1 MRLLVAR
8 HGATQHNLDARFTGQ
23 IDAPL
28 SALGER
34 QADALAARV
43 ARRRFDVIV
52 SSDLRRASDTA
63 ERIARR
69 AGLPVT
75 LDPALREISIG
86 AWEGREVNAVRREHG
101 ELLARIETDPTGE
114 TAYPDGES
122 WTQFSGRVLGA
133 LVRWQGLYPDGD
145 ILWVAHGG
153 VISALV
159 VDALGLS
166 MDRRRQI
173 ARGNTCL
180 FEFAYGPTFATLVRA
195 NDTCHLDDFM
205 VEGEGE
211 QSQAL

>member
-34 QADALAARV
+34 QADALAERL
-43 ARRRFDVIV
+43 ARRRFDAIV

-63 ERIARR
+63 ECIGLRM
-69 AGLPVT
+69 GLPVT
-75 LDPALREISIG
+75 LDPALREISLG
-86 AWEGREVNAVRREHG
+86 AWEGRAVSEIRRDHG
-101 ELLARIETDPTGE
+101 DRLARIETDPTGE
-114 TAYPDGES
+114 TAYPDGET

-133 LVRWQGLYPDGD
+133 LARWQALYPGGD
-145 ILWVAHGG
+145 MLWVAHGG

-166 MDRRRQI
+166 LDRRRQI

-180 FEFAYGPTFATLVRA
+180 FEFEYGPTFATLVRA
-195 NDTCHLDDFM
+195 NDMCHLDDFM

-211 QSQAL
+211 KSQAL